1 MASRESW
8 GNPLFLLQLVVG
20 VFLLALGI
28 SELVEYNSELNQFA
42 RSMSRAFGG
51 SGSVLPVIVA
61 LVQILAGALLVAA
74 LFTPVPAAAV
84 FWSSIII
91 AVLWIV
97 RVVLG
102 YVVND
107 PFEPTL
113 LVWLVRFTREL
124 IPGLVVWAVGRQYR

>member
-1 MASRESW
+1 MAARQDW
-8 GNPLFLLQLVVG
+8 GSPVVLLQLVVG
-20 VFLLALGI
+20 VFLLTLGI

-51 SGSVLPVIVA
+51 SGSVLPVIIA
-61 LVQILAGALLVAA
+61 LIEILAGGLLLGS

-84 FWSSIII
+84 FWSSIVI

-97 RVVLG
+97 HVIVAYVL
-102 YVVND
+102 ND

-113 LVWLVRFTREL
+113 LMWLVGFSREL
-124 IPGLVVWAVGRQYR
+124 IPGLVIWTVGRQYR

>member
-1 MASRESW
+1 MATRQDW
-8 GNPLFLLQLVVG
+8 GSPLVLLQLVVG
-20 VFLLALGI
+20 LFLLALGI

-61 LVQILAGALLVAA
+61 LIQILAGGLLIAA
-74 LFTPVPAAAV
+74 LFTPVPGAAV
-84 FWSSIII
+84 FWSSIVI

-97 RVVLG
+97 RVIVAFVL
-102 YVVND
+102 ND

-113 LVWLVRFTREL
+113 LAWLVGFTREL

>member
-8 GNPLFLLQLVVG
+8 GNPLVLLQLVVG

-91 AVLWIV
+91 AALWIV